1 MDRTHCTWPATYHS
15 GSSCLWHCSGPGTR
29 SAPCSRR
36 PRMTEGAA
44 VTDTGT
50 EASWAKT
57 ACILC
62 ENNCGIQIQ
71 VDGRRFA
78 KIRGDRDHVSSQG
91 YTCNKALRLDH
102 YQNGGRRLTSPL
114 RREADGSFAEIDWD

>member
-1 MDRTHCTWPATYHS
+1 MMHPAEATWHKS
-15 GSSCLWHCSGPGTR
+15 
-29 SAPCSRR
+29 
-36 PRMTEGAA
+36 
-44 VTDTGT
+44 
-50 EASWAKT
+50 

-71 VDGRRFA
+71 TEGRRFA
-78 KIRGDRDHVSSQG
+78 KIRGDKDHVSSHG

-114 RREADGSFAEIDWD
+114 RREQDGTFTEVS